1 MAAQDSDT
9 HAEHVAMVGPGARLR
24 ARRESLGWTVEQVA
38 DKLHLD
44 ARYIR
49 ALEQDQ
55 HTEIAAPVFVR
66 GYLRSYALLLQ
77 LPADAIVECYTAA
90 SDDSTIVFT
99 GPGQSKLA
107 TVPSAASR
115 WVTAFSIV
123 LTITVIGAIAYFWPT
138 PATIIDSSLEQAEV
152 SPPATPASVAP
163 GPEVEP
169 AMVPEPDF
177 DAAFSS
183 GQTPLPESAPPLSA
197 DTGAGSSP
205 LTLPAG
211 AERRL
216 ADAQQSTLVLR
227 FSAGSWA
234 MVSDATGKALLYELV
249 PGGSTRVLEAARP
262 PLQVVLGNSPAV
274 TIEYNGKRFDQSR
287 YSRNRVARFTLGSA
301 ETS

>member
-1 MAAQDSDT
+1 MAAQDSGT
-9 HAEHVAMVGPGARLR
+9 HAEQAATAGPGARLR
-24 ARRESLGWTVEQVA
+24 ARRESLGWSVEQVA
-38 DKLHLD
+38 GKLHLD

-55 HTEIAAPVFVR
+55 HAEIAAPVFVR

-90 SDDSTIVFT
+90 SDDSKDVFA
-99 GPGQSKLA
+99 GPAQSSLLA
-107 TVPSAASR
+107 TASPAAAR
-115 WVTAFSIV
+115 WLIAVAIV
-123 LTITVIGAIAYFWPT
+123 VSVAGAIAYYFWRAPLT
-138 PATIIDSSLEQAEV
+138 VVDSPSQQAET
-152 SPPATPASVAP
+152 APASVTPSQEESATASASDI
-163 GPEVEP
+163 GAE
-169 AMVPEPDF
+169 
-177 DAAFSS
+177 FSS
-183 GQTPLPESAPPLSA
+183 EQIPRPESAPLSA
-197 DTGAGSSP
+197 NTGAGNSP
-205 LTLPAG
+205 PTSPAE

-216 ADAQQSTLVLR
+216 ADAPQGVLVLR

-274 TIEYNGKRFDQSR
+274 TVEYNGKHYDQSR

-301 ETS
+301 ETP